1 MAEFDS
7 NAYLAIDLLALVSLA
22 EFATDADLAG
32 RAREL
37 AGRIV
42 RALALTSHAGIHGGA
57 QGRSYVQTLRSGR
70 FEETAGIMWACFG
83 VGALNP
89 AVLPA
94 VVVATATQPV
104 VPPDAPALVA
114 PPDGPRWTAHANRG
128 RYRFE
133 HDLLERPYASDLRVY
148 RTPHV
153 LLGSAQD
160 YRSGLPR
167 LQEHVWGAVLSPEA
181 QVFTTHPANSSL
193 NPSAR
198 PNAWAGERILP
209 RVRQLRDALVVLYR
223 LPEDDPTGRTHAW
236 FATLCFDEHRVVGEW
251 AAARVGDGYV
261 ALWTPGGSVLRR
273 SGQDAL
279 AELLPRGCGEA
290 WVCQVADAPTAG
302 SFDAFCARLGTPT
315 CEASE
320 WGVRVTHRTLGGHDL
335 DLSWSGPFL
344 VDGRAVADDPPEPWA
359 SPA

>member
-42 RALALTSHAGIHGGA
+42 RALDLTSHAGIHGGA

-160 YRSGLPR
+160 YRSGLPG

-223 LPEDDPTGRTHAW
+223 IPEDDPTGRTHAW
-236 FATLCFDEHRVVGEW
+236 FPTLCFDEHRVVGEW

-279 AELLPRGCGEA
+279 AELLPRGRGEA

>member
-1 MAEFDS
+1 M
-7 NAYLAIDLLALVSLA
+7 
-22 EFATDADLAG
+22 
-32 RAREL
+32 
-37 AGRIV
+37 
-42 RALALTSHAGIHGGA
+42 
-57 QGRSYVQTLRSGR
+57 
-70 FEETAGIMWACFG
+70 
-83 VGALNP
+83 
-89 AVLPA
+89 
-94 VVVATATQPV
+94 
-104 VPPDAPALVA
+104 
-114 PPDGPRWTAHANRG
+114 
-128 RYRFE
+128 
-133 HDLLERPYASDLRVY
+133 Y

-160 YRSGLPR
+160 YRSGLPG

-223 LPEDDPTGRTHAW
+223 IPEDDPTGRTHAW
-236 FATLCFDEHRVVGEW
+236 FPTLCFGEHRVVGEW

-279 AELLPRGCGEA
+279 AELLPRGRGEA